1 MHRERGTS
9 TNPDRPEARLR
20 PVGRAIRR
28 LTILSLLASTTLTTG
43 CATLV
48 AQPGSS
54 STPPQEELFV
64 GPIDGRVTAAEIE
77 EMVQGF
83 ADRYSAVVTS
93 ACEAIGRTTED
104 PTARHE
110 LNRFQTRTIS
120 AIFDIATNEDAYTK
134 LLDLV
139 VVVSLT
145 AEVVIA
151 QGTLTD
157 QFGDR
162 IGLLTEPLQRS
173 REEIDAM
180 AARCLTARELIE
192 LDRLITGWRR
202 DNPDVVHV
210 AFVRFDTFASS
221 RSKDVLAK
229 ARSGSGLLAPI
240 SDAVDEVTRTRLLA
254 ERAFYMAKRAP
265 LLLSLE
271 TQAMMSQLAAM
282 PEIQR
287 GLTIGDGVAASA
299 DRLTL
304 AIEAMPSQLAGERD
318 EIVASIE
325 RTSGMLQ
332 STLGEYRRAIERTD
346 ELIRSMQ
353 GLSGSGREL
362 LESLDG
368 AAATLTETITAAER
382 VAKLFAAE
390 PVAGDGSGAS
400 GNGAS
405 PASATPEKPFDP
417 EIYARMVAD
426 LRGSI
431 EEINRALIQTQQ
443 LAAGGL
449 WDGPA
454 RELDRISRDRV
465 DHAGRQAE
473 ALVDRIFWRS
483 LTLLAAAA
491 GLLIAYR
498 VAVNLLPRRSVP

>member
-1 MHRERGTS
+1 M
-9 TNPDRPEARLR
+9 R
-20 PVGRAIRR
+20 PVRRGGLR
-28 LTILSLLASTTLTTG
+28 LTLLPLLIGTAITTG

-48 AQPGSS
+48 AQPGAST
-54 STPPQEELFV
+54 TPPQEELFV

-151 QGTLTD
+151 QGTLSD
-157 QFGDR
+157 QFGEN
-162 IGLLTEPLQRS
+162 IGLLTDPLQRS
-173 REEIDAM
+173 REEIDAI
-180 AARCLTARELIE
+180 AARCLTPRELIE

-229 ARSGSGLLAPI
+229 ARNGSGLLAPI

-287 GLTIGDGVAASA
+287 GLTIGDEVAASA

-304 AIEAMPSQLAGERD
+304 AIEAMPTQLAGERD

-382 VAKLFAAE
+382 VATLFATE
-390 PVAGDGSGAS
+390 P
-400 GNGAS
+400 S
-405 PASATPEKPFDP
+405 PAGSEAGGPATPEKPFDP
-417 EIYARMVAD
+417 EVYARMVAD

-431 EEINRALIQTQQ
+431 VEINKALAQTQQ

-449 WDGPA
+449 WDAPT
-454 RELDRISRDRV
+454 RELDRISRERV

-483 LTLLAAAA
+483 LTLVAAVA
-491 GLLIAYR
+491 GLLFAYR
-498 VAVNLLPRRSVP
+498 LATRLLPRRPAA